1 VSRSG
6 RDTIVAVATAH
17 GAAGIGVVRLS
28 GPRAIAIA
36 ETLIDRARGDA
47 SGESA
52 AGGCATGARRL
63 RPRQMRYARFFEA
76 DSEVIDDGLVIVFA
90 APRSF
95 TGEDVVELQGH
106 GNPRLLARLVA
117 RCIALG
123 ARAARPGEFSE
134 RAFLEGKLDLAQAEA
149 VADLIS
155 ASSEAALRA
164 ARRSLDGAFSARVDE
179 VVEALTLL
187 RVHVEA
193 AIDFPEE
200 EIDFL
205 AAPELATRLERVE
218 ALHAALQRDAERGV
232 RLVDGLH
239 VVLVGAPNAGK
250 SALLNALA
258 GAERAIVTPIAGT
271 TRDLLREVLRVDG
284 VELTLVDTAGLRT
297 TADVVEAEG
306 IRRAKAE
313 LTKADLVLA
322 VLDDREAEAAIAR
335 LSDALREDAVARG
348 GSTEDATLST
358 GSPAI
363 LWLHTHAD
371 LTARAGRDESRDDG
385 RHLWLDTLRGVG
397 LDALRAALREA
408 AGAGDGAGSGITA
421 RSAAHEATGGAFSA
435 RARHV
440 EAIARAGAHLA
451 AAAAQLRAH
460 QGELA
465 AEDLRLAQ
473 ECLGEITG
481 RVRADAL
488 LGRIFS
494 SFCIGK

>member
-1 VSRSG
+1 MSE
-6 RDTIVAVATAH
+6 RDTIVAVATAN

-28 GPRAIAIA
+28 GPRAKAIA
-36 ETLIDRARGDA
+36 EAL
-47 SGESA
+47 
-52 AGGCATGARRL
+52 CATERPFVAR
-63 RPRQMRYARFFEA
+63 QARYARFQNA
-76 DSEVIDDGLVIVFA
+76 DGEVIDDGLVIAFD

-106 GNPRLLARLVA
+106 GNPRLLAQLAA
-117 RCIALG
+117 RCRALG

-155 ASSEAALRA
+155 ASSDAALRA
-164 ARRSLDGAFSARVDE
+164 ARRSLDGVFSARVDE
-179 VVEALTLL
+179 LVEALTLL

-205 AAPELATRLERVE
+205 AAPELAARLARVE
-218 ALHAALQRDAERGV
+218 ALHAALHRDAARGV

-239 VVLVGAPNAGK
+239 VVIVGAPNAGK
-250 SALLNALA
+250 SALMNALA

-271 TRDLLREVLRVDG
+271 TRDVLRDVVRIDG
-284 VELTLVDTAGLRT
+284 VELTLVDTAGLRET
-297 TADVVEAEG
+297 QDIVEAEG
-306 IRRAKAE
+306 IRRARAE
-313 LTKADLVLA
+313 VAKADLVLA
-322 VLDDREAEAAIAR
+322 VLDDREAETAMAR
-335 LSDALREDAVARG
+335 LREELAVPTATDAPGPER
-348 GSTEDATLST
+348 
-358 GSPAI
+358 PAI

-371 LTARAGRDESRDDG
+371 LTDMAGGEDHRGDG
-385 RHLWLDTLRGVG
+385 HHLWIDTPHGIG
-397 LDALRAALREA
+397 LDGLRAALREA
-408 AGAGDGAGSGITA
+408 AGAGEGADS
-421 RSAAHEATGGAFSA
+421 GGAFSA
-435 RARHV
+435 RERHV
-440 EAIARAGAHLA
+440 HAIVRAGTHLA
-451 AAAAQLRAH
+451 EAAAQLCAR

-481 RVRADAL
+481 RISSDAL